1 MIKVIILIAAYA
13 IAAAAT
19 AQTPPPQNSVLNAAG
34 GRYVF
39 GQISELRRD
48 PYLLDTLTGR
58 LWVQICAVPHKDNPS
73 QCAVSALQPIAYSDS
88 KGNLVGFTPSP
99 SSK

>member
-1 MIKVIILIAAYA
+1 MIKIIILIAAYA
-13 IAAAAT
+13 IAATAT
-19 AQTPPPQNSVLNAAG
+19 AQTPSPQNSVLNAAG

-48 PYLLDTLTGR
+48 QYLLDTLTGR
-58 LWVQICAVPHKDNPS
+58 LWLQICAVPRKDDPN
-73 QCAVSALQPIAYSDS
+73 QCAVSALQPIAFSDS
-88 KGNLVGFTPSP
+88 KGNVVGFTPTP